1 VSTDASQASLQPDT
15 VRCVPDAGK
24 RRTGVLRQSSR
35 PEITLDPHLEALAN
49 DVDFVSTVLQS
60 SFVSSNSG
68 LRERFDTAL
77 KETTP
82 EEVQDADDTYYS
94 QAEQE
99 LMLTK
104 FELVSRPS
112 MVQASSYRK
121 INWQKGE
128 LLGVGAFGR
137 VYMALDVDTGGLLA
151 VKQVTLAGNP
161 QDRKFLDQMRALETE
176 ITLLTPLCHDNIVR
190 CFGCERVGEELNI
203 FLELVPGGSIT
214 SLLQKFGPFP
224 EAMCSVYTRQLLSG
238 LEYLHANRII
248 HRDIKGANIL
258 VDNNGVVKLADFG
271 ASKQLQT
278 VTITGGGGEMSLK
291 GTPYWMAPEVIK
303 QTGHGRQADIWS
315 VGCTV
320 IEMLTGKPPWV
331 QFNTQV
337 SALFHIASS
346 KDPPQLPS
354 NISPAC
360 RSFLLL
366 CFDRNPKFRPNAHHL
381 LEHDFVRGATQ
392 MPTSAGGGTI
402 QVPKGFAG
410 VPANSPRSSDSEV
423 SPSGDVLGSVGF
435 METAT
440 IVRNSVA

>member
-1 VSTDASQASLQPDT
+1 MDY
-15 VRCVPDAGK
+15 
-24 RRTGVLRQSSR
+24 
-35 PEITLDPHLEALAN
+35 
-49 DVDFVSTVLQS
+49 VSTVLQS
-60 SFVSSNSG
+60 SFVSSNTG
-68 LRERFDTAL
+68 LRERFDMAL
-77 KETTP
+77 KEVTP
-82 EEVQDADDTYYS
+82 EEVQYADDTYYS
-94 QAEQE
+94 QMEQDT
-99 LMLTK
+99 LLSK
-104 FELVSRPS
+104 FGQCNQPMEAQTNL
-112 MVQASSYRK
+112 SSFRK

-161 QDRKFLDQMRALETE
+161 QDAKFVEQMRALETE
-176 ITLLTPLCHDNIVR
+176 ITLLSPLSHENIVQ
-190 CFGCERVGEELNI
+190 CFGCDRDGDELNI

-278 VTITGGGGEMSLK
+278 VTMTGGGGEMSLK

-315 VGCTV
+315 LGCTV

-354 NISPAC
+354 NVSPAC

-381 LEHDFVRGATQ
+381 LQHDFVRDATH
-392 MPTSAGGGTI
+392 MPNLKDDSQAMDTSHLQAIDVYAAAAYRSLSDGTSA
-402 QVPKGFAG
+402 
-410 VPANSPRSSDSEV
+410 EC
-423 SPSGDVLGSVGF
+423 GDVLALGPTERGPTE
-435 METAT
+435 MGR
-440 IVRNSVA
+440 IVSIRFVLV